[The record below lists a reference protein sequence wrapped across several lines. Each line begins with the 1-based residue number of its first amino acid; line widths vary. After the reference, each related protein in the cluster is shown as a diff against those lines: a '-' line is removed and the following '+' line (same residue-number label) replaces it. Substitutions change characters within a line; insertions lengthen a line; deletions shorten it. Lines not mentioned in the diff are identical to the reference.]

1 MHGAQAPG
9 GLRSIMPPSP
19 RHFNV
24 APCATGGMGEEKGG
38 KPPVS
43 YGDFARL
50 DLRVGRIVSAEPIP
64 GKTRI
69 VRGRVDLGGGDVR
82 DVIIGGA
89 EHYDTGDLA
98 GLTVVA
104 VANLEPR
111 RVAGVESGAMLLAAD
126 VGGVPYWL
134 APGRGPRGAGGGGD
148 AVPPGSPVL

>member
-1 MHGAQAPG
+1 MDG
-9 GLRSIMPPSP
+9 
-19 RHFNV
+19 
-24 APCATGGMGEEKGG
+24 EKGG
-38 KPPVS
+38 KPAVS
-43 YGDFARL
+43 YDDFARL

-69 VRGRVDLGGGDVR
+69 ARGRVDLGGGDVR

-104 VANLEPR
+104 VANLKPR
-111 RVAGVESGAMLLAAD
+111 RVAGVESRAMLLAAD

-134 APGRGPRGAGGGGD
+134 APGRGPSGGGGD

>member
-1 MHGAQAPG
+1 MARGA
-9 GLRSIMPPSP
+9 I
-19 RHFNV
+19 
-24 APCATGGMGEEKGG
+24 GGMGGEEGG
-38 KPPVS
+38 KPSVP
-43 YGDFARL
+43 YDDFARL
-50 DLRVGRIVSAEPIP
+50 DLRIGRIVSAEPIQ

-69 VRGRVDLGGGDVR
+69 ARGRIDLGGGDVR

-89 EHYDTGDLA
+89 EHYDVGDLA

-111 RVAGVESGAMLLAAD
+111 RVAGVESRAMLLAAD

-134 APGRGPRGAGGGGD
+134 APGRGPSGEGGGD